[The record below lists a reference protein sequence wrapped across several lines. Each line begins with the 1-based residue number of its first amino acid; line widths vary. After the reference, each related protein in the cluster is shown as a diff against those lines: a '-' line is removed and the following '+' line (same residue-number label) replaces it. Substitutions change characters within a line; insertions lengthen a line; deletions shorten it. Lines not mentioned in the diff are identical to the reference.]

1 MDVNQL
7 SEIRLWHGNEIYG
20 LVADEWASLPASGNP
35 EESSSKTRTPEWIK
49 QLKDY
54 GIPQGVLGWAVKQ
67 PEGNIMVVLEVL
79 REFAFI
85 LVREQGLYN
94 PAPLKA
100 LSLIQDKI
108 HQVRDEEIE
117 EAIQAK
123 LDAL

>member
-1 MDVNQL
+1 MTVRVFIMDVNQL

-20 LVADEWASLPASGNP
+20 LVADEWASLPASGN
-35 EESSSKTRTPEWIK
+35 PEWIK

-85 LVREQGLYN
+85 LIREQGLYN

-117 EAIQAK
+117 EAIQIG